1 MAEARRKPGRPLK
14 HVGLTSPGP
23 KKVDDGDPLRD
34 LREEEQVTEEPVL
47 LPARGPDAPKTRSH
61 GIFGSAGR
69 GNLGGGAENFQPAVL
84 DAPRRPGEEVDLSF
98 SALLRRIAL
107 EIAPDLHQ
115 ETDRRMTNMEVLARR
130 VFDSAL
136 SSGMG
141 AQKARELVVDRLEG
155 KAGRA
160 TPVQGANTELDDQLD
175 RVAIGLLN
183 ELVPRSKDTT
193 ND

>member
-1 MAEARRKPGRPLK
+1 
-14 HVGLTSPGP
+14 
-23 KKVDDGDPLRD
+23 
-34 LREEEQVTEEPVL
+34 
-47 LPARGPDAPKTRSH
+47 
-61 GIFGSAGR
+61 
-69 GNLGGGAENFQPAVL
+69 
-84 DAPRRPGEEVDLSF
+84 
-98 SALLRRIAL
+98 
-107 EIAPDLHQ
+107 
-115 ETDRRMTNMEVLARR
+115 MTNMEVLARR